1 MRRHQHLS
9 NLSALSREPFSS
21 SPLIAMKTFIARF
34 ASLTSLFVV
43 ALSLVGCAGPARV
56 EQMQSSSSLAVRT
69 AVASSPIKETI
80 SVKDVTGGKETNPLW
95 ISNVSSADFSRALEA
110 SLKDAGL
117 LSANNQGSKY
127 MLVAHLQK
135 LDQPFAG
142 ASMTVTA
149 TVQYILID
157 RATNKD
163 AFSRTVSLPYT
174 AAWNAAFAGAE
185 RLKLA
190 NEGAIRVNI
199 QDLIDALLAAK
210 ISAVE
215 QVRLGG

>member
-1 MRRHQHLS
+1 
-9 NLSALSREPFSS
+9 
-21 SPLIAMKTFIARF
+21 MKVSIARF
-34 ASLTSLFVV
+34 VQLASFLAVM
-43 ALSLVGCAGPARV
+43 LVLGGCAGPARV
-56 EQMQSSSSLAVRT
+56 DQMQTTSSMAART
-69 AVASSPIKETI
+69 AAANSPMKEAI

-127 MLVAHLQK
+127 LLVAHLQK

-149 TVQYILID
+149 TVQYTLID
-157 RATNKD
+157 RVTNKD
-163 AFSRTVSLPYT
+163 VFSRTVSLPYT

-185 RLKLA
+185 RLRLA

-199 QDLIDALLAAK
+199 QDLIDALVAAK
-210 ISAVE
+210 ISIAAPVS
-215 QVRLGG
+215 VGG